1 MSARKGLSLLW
12 CLTTQG
18 SLVQRQFLSPVIY
31 RLPRRT
37 SRGTP
42 PTIYPVNTQPLAFCL
57 FCTRKTFASIS
68 LSKIPV
74 KQHIS
79 LYWEHL
85 RCKVFIK
92 MTSFCLCLLFVSL
105 STPFP
110 RLSFCSSPVNVL
122 KKFRGTLLSEMCKLF
137 FLSISLG
144 VRYLLPVRYLSLKC
158 HVRCLLFFLFNCVQ
172 QNAKQS

>member
-137 FLSISLG
+137 FSFYFSRCSLFA
-144 VRYLLPVRYLSLKC
+144 SC
-158 HVRCLLFFLFNCVQ
+158 
-172 QNAKQS
+172 